1 VKVLLSSRV
10 AAWGKRKRCRY
21 CRSTTNAAAPCCD
34 ACGFD
39 FTGTPLPLRFQGP
52 WKGRM
57 IAAGT
62 GLIAVATV
70 WVLRP

>member
-1 VKVLLSSRV
+1 MKELPGNCV
-10 AAWGKRKRCRY
+10 AIGVKRKRCRY
-21 CRSTTNAAAPCCD
+21 CRSTTNAQAPCCD

-39 FTGTPLPLRFQGP
+39 FTATPFALRFHAS

-62 GLIAVATV
+62 AMVAVAMV
-70 WVLRP
+70 WFLRT